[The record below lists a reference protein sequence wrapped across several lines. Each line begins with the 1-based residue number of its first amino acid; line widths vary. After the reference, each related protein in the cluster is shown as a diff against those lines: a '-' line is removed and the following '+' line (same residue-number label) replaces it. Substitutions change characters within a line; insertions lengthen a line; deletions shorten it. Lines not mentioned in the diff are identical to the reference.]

1 MKMEDEVY
9 DLREQIFHNT
19 IRENVIFLLL
29 FLLLYLS
36 SYAIIDRFRRSG
48 IEDYFSTDEDE
59 ATVYKISL
67 WLCTFS
73 LSVSMCAA
81 LLLPFSIASNEVLLA
96 YPSSFYVKWLNHSL
110 IHGLWNHVFLFSN
123 VSLFILLPFA
133 YLFTESEGFSG
144 YRKCLM
150 SRVFETSVVLLLLSI
165 AMLGFTY
172 IFSNLIDYDNTSIFS
187 FLSLW
192 SYYLP
197 FLYSCISFLGVVTLL
212 LCTPLGFA
220 RLFGVVSSF
229 LVKPQFLRNIEE
241 EYDVASIDEESI
253 KRRLKQA
260 KATGKSYLNPAPM
273 YEPRP
278 VRRKRTTETAE
289 PQPEQFADDDES
301 LMALR
306 NGLLQSGLAQRLQT
320 VAKRRQLLDEQR
332 NTSSLRRNVVYPLAM
347 LTLLALTVITV
358 LMVVRNFL
366 QLLVGFKALPLST
379 KQFTVGIS
387 SLSMLG
393 PVGAGLEVVL
403 LLYLAVTSCV
413 GLYTLPFVRA
423 VRPRMR
429 KTPFVHIVVN
439 CIILLVLSSALPVLA
454 RTLGITNFDL
464 LGHFGRI
471 EWLGNFMIVL
481 SYNIIFVLSA
491 SLCLIN
497 KFTHTVRKDLYAW
510 LLGLRS
516 YLVSCFKKSIFCRIL
531 TKFRSY
537 FRKGSA
543 RPEAALQHALGRSTH
558 SGKED

>member
-1 MKMEDEVY
+1 MEDEVY

-81 LLLPFSIASNEVLLA
+81 LLLPFSIASNEVLLI

-110 IHGLWNHVFLFSN
+110 IQGLWNHVFLFSN

-241 EYDVASIDEESI
+241 EYDVASIEEESLR
-253 KRRLKQA
+253 RRLKQA
-260 KATGKSYLNPAPM
+260 KATGKSYLNPPPM
-273 YEPRP
+273 YEPKP
-278 VRRKRTTETAE
+278 VRRKRTETG
-289 PQPEQFADDDES
+289 EQEFADDDES

-306 NGLLQSGLAQRLQT
+306 NGKLQTGLAQRLET
-320 VAKRRQLLDEQR
+320 VAKKRQLLAEQR
-332 NTSSLRRNVVYPLAM
+332 NASSLRRNVVYPLAM

-366 QLLVGFKALPLST
+366 QLLVGFKALPLTT
-379 KQFTVGIS
+379 KPFTVGIS

-393 PVGAGLEVVL
+393 AWGAGLEVVV

-413 GLYTLPFVRA
+413 GLYTLPFVRQ

-429 KTPFVHIVVN
+429 RTPFTHIVVN

-510 LLGLRS
+510 LLGLLS
-516 YLVSCFKKSIFCRIL
+516 YLVSCFKKSIFYRIV
-531 TKFRSY
+531 TKLRGY
-537 FRKGSA
+537 FSSG
-543 RPEAALQHALGRSTH
+543 PEEALQQAVKTPAH
-558 SGKED
+558 SAKQD